1 MSAFLFR
8 ILSMKKIPVYLFIL
22 IFLAGCKDTTKT
34 KSGTPVDNWNLVWG
48 DEFDK
53 EGLPDSTKW
62 SYNTGGHGWGNQE
75 LQFYTENRRENAR
88 IENGHLI
95 IEAHKEPWE
104 GAKYTSARMVSQGK
118 GEWQYGR
125 VEVKAKIPSGLGTWP
140 AIWMLAT
147 NEPLAWPDDGE
158 LDIMEHVGHNRGFV
172 HGTIHCKKYNHVIGT
187 QKTDTIYVPDYA
199 DAFHV
204 YSTEWD
210 KDSVR
215 VAMDDSVYFRFANEH
230 SGYDA
235 WPFDNKMYLLL
246 NIAVGGTWGG
256 MKGVDST
263 IFPKR
268 MEIDYVRVYQKK

>member
-158 LDIMEHVGHNRGFV
+158 LDIMEHVGHNPGFV

-187 QKTDTIYVPDYA
+187 QKTDTIYVPV
-199 DAFHV
+199 F
-204 YSTEWD
+204 
-210 KDSVR
+210 
-215 VAMDDSVYFRFANEH
+215 
-230 SGYDA
+230 
-235 WPFDNKMYLLL
+235 
-246 NIAVGGTWGG
+246 
-256 MKGVDST
+256 
-263 IFPKR
+263 IFQLEPR
-268 MEIDYVRVYQKK
+268 ATAG

>member
-8 ILSMKKIPVYLFIL
+8 ILNMKKVPVYLFIL

-147 NEPLAWPDDGE
+147 NEPWHGRMMVNLTLWNMWGTTRGLYTVQFIVKNIITLLARKRRILSMCQTMLMHFTCIQQNG
-158 LDIMEHVGHNRGFV
+158 IR
-172 HGTIHCKKYNHVIGT
+172 T
-187 QKTDTIYVPDYA
+187 
-199 DAFHV
+199 AF
-204 YSTEWD
+204 
-210 KDSVR
+210 
-215 VAMDDSVYFRFANEH
+215 A
-230 SGYDA
+230 
-235 WPFDNKMYLLL
+235 
-246 NIAVGGTWGG
+246 
-256 MKGVDST
+256 
-263 IFPKR
+263 
-268 MEIDYVRVYQKK
+268 

>member
-1 MSAFLFR
+1 MNGTSDIQYLTQQQINKEKWDRCIRQADNGLIYSFSWYLDHMTANWDGLVLGDYEAVMALTWKEKFGIRYLYQPFLT
-8 ILSMKKIPVYLFIL
+8 
-22 IFLAGCKDTTKT
+22 A
-34 KSGTPVDNWNLVWG
+34 
-48 DEFDK
+48 
-53 EGLPDSTKW
+53 
-62 SYNTGGHGWGNQE
+62 
-75 LQFYTENRRENAR
+75 
-88 IENGHLI
+88 
-95 IEAHKEPWE
+95 
-104 GAKYTSARMVSQGK
+104 
-118 GEWQYGR
+118 
-125 VEVKAKIPSGLGTWP
+125 
-140 AIWMLAT
+140 MLAT

-158 LDIMEHVGHNRGFV
+158 LDIMEHVGHNPGFV